1 MFSNKNKR
9 IKATRE
15 VWLGF
20 AIITKNKKKKKKI
33 MKKGENIENQYLLF

>member
-20 AIITKNKKKKKKI
+20 AIITKNKKKKKK
-33 MKKGENIENQYLLF
+33 KKNYEKRRKY

>member
-20 AIITKNKKKKKKI
+20 AIITKNKKKKI